1 MLPFLKSIFAK
12 KENLLGE
19 PEVEV
24 SKRAEALQ
32 WWREFN
38 VEEQYEI
45 IRHWKSFA
53 TDSRKEWS
61 DILIQHSSSCIEKMY
76 VDLVNQYSNKAV

>member
-1 MLPFLKSIFAK
+1 MLPFDLLLKSLWGK
-12 KENLLGE
+12 RE
-19 PEVEV
+19 PVVLEV
-24 SKRAEALQ
+24 SKREEALG
-32 WWREFN
+32 WWRDFN
-38 VEEQYEI
+38 DEEQYEI